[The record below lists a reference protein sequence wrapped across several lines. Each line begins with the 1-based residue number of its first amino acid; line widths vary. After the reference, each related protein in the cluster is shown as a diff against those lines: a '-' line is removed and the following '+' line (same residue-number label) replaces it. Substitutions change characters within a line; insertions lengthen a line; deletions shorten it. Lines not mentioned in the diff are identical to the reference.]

1 MIKVMNVRRRDRV
14 RIKLADGMVVLLW
27 ASLVRSSAVQES
39 SSRPPSTRISEPE
52 TAVAQALLEHIGDDN
67 PLRPVAT

>member
-39 SSRPPSTRISEPE
+39 S
-52 TAVAQALLEHIGDDN
+52 
-67 PLRPVAT
+67 